1 MATIVD
7 EYLDGQ
13 STEGEDVFPCK
24 GCGDVRLLWLD
35 RSGSH
40 ANIFRYLRKE
50 KPLNLVCLI

>member
-24 GCGDVRLLWLD
+24 GCGDVRSDPVSTGLD
-35 RSGSH
+35 STLTIAIDTGGRKS
-40 ANIFRYLRKE
+40 FRTW
-50 KPLNLVCLI
+50 